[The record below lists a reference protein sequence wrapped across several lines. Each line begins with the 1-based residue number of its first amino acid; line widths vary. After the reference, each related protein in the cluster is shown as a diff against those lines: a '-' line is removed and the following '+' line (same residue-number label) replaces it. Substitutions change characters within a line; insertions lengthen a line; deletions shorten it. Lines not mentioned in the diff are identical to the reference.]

1 MPQITR
7 AQLVND
13 TREFMDAIGP
23 SGQASGRWSDSLIK
37 TVLNQTFDSEWDLL
51 LDAVPDYTFALRQV
65 TTDANGQVAL
75 SSLNSGTGDS
85 QQNFRRI
92 LSVSDGNVLY
102 AQTRFQ
108 DVPLATTTNY
118 LPTYPRLYYIAG
130 DYVQLLPVSGGV
142 GLYIGVNHKPTAL
155 LDLVSDSSIVVYP
168 ENNHLVLV
176 YAGAAQLLRKGGSES
191 SEAQVLAKM
200 ADEERATVLDT
211 LRRRTINPTRMAY
224 PDLKY
229 EWGGG

>member
-1 MPQITR
+1 MPQVTR
-7 AQLVND
+7 AQLVSD

-37 TVLNQTFDSEWDLL
+37 TVLNQVFDSEWDLL
-51 LDAVPDYTFALRQV
+51 LDAVPDYTFALRTV
-65 TTDANGQVAL
+65 ATDSNGQVAL
-75 SSLNSGTGDS
+75 SALDSGSGDS

-102 AQTRFQ
+102 SQTRFQ

-118 LPTYPRLYYIAG
+118 LPTYPRMYYISG
-130 DYVQLLPVSGGV
+130 DYVQALPVAPSV
-142 GLYIGVNHKPTAL
+142 TLKIGVNWKPTAL
-155 LDLVSDSSIVVYP
+155 LDLASDSSVVNYP
-168 ENNHLVLV
+168 VNNHLVLV
-176 YAGAAQLLRKGGSES
+176 YAGASQLLRKGGAES
-191 SEAQVLAKM
+191 SEAMVLQRM
-200 ADEERATVLDT
+200 ADDERATVLDT
-211 LRRRTINPTRMAY
+211 LRRRTINPTRLGY

>member
-1 MPQITR
+1 MPQVTR
-7 AQLVND
+7 AQLVSD
-13 TREFMDAIGP
+13 TREFMDAVGP

-37 TVLNQTFDSEWDLL
+37 TVLNQCFDSEWDLL

-75 SSLNSGTGDS
+75 SALDSGTGDN

-102 AQTRFQ
+102 SQTRFQ

-118 LPTYPRLYYIAG
+118 LPTYPRMYYIAG
-130 DYVQLLPVSGGV
+130 DAVQLLPVASGV
-142 GLYIGVNHKPTAL
+142 GLYIGVNWKPTAL
-155 LDLVSDSSIVVYP
+155 LDLASDSSAINYP
-168 ENNHLVLV
+168 VNNHLVLV

-191 SEAQVLAKM
+191 TEANVLSRM
-200 ADEERATVLDT
+200 ADDERATVLDT
-211 LRRRTINPTRMAY
+211 LRRRTINPTRLAY